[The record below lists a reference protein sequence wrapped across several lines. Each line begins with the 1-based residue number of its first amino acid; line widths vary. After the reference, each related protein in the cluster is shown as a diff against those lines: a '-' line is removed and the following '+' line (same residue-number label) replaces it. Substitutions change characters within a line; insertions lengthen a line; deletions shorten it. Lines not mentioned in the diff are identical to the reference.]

1 MLKCVENMTCWCR
14 VTSYRDWIEEKIVS
28 GRRCQNWVWSLCL
41 LYLYLKLL
49 IIYNK
54 GHNTATHY
62 QEKPNK
68 DILSSVSTGAATE
81 TKCSSQ
87 LRLGLLVFL
96 RNLSVFFVTLEK
108 NASSEGDTTR
118 GYPGDLL
125 EMEKQSSATFL
136 LMTVMRTWR
145 EEMTLDTVC

>member
-1 MLKCVENMTCWCR
+1 M
-14 VTSYRDWIEEKIVS
+14 
-28 GRRCQNWVWSLCL
+28 
-41 LYLYLKLL
+41 
-49 IIYNK
+49 
-54 GHNTATHY
+54 
-62 QEKPNK
+62 
-68 DILSSVSTGAATE
+68 STGAATE

-87 LRLGLLVFL
+87 LRLELLVFL

-108 NASSEGDTTR
+108 NASSEGDTTL